1 LFKPVLG
8 ESTPDAPPTMRDK
21 NLLQLFL
28 GLNVALAGCLVVYLF
43 LSSNRAPAITTTSF
57 ANYSGKSNGAPSL
70 LISTNATGSS
80 TNAARATNGVA
91 SSTNASATST
101 ASNETNSASANANA
115 NAGSNTNEAGAVA
128 SVVAAHKRVGWEE
141 IESDSRNN
149 TENYKTY
156 LNSLR
161 TVGCPED
168 KVRYI
173 ALADI
178 NELFGKKRLKEA
190 VTHDLQWW
198 RSEPELTV
206 AGALQQ
212 KGRSLEEER
221 QLLIQKYL
229 GTDAAET
236 EKGEALLWS
245 NVQLTGPVLGNLPPE
260 THNAVQEICGRSID
274 RHQGAMWARF
284 NEGQPLNQIEMA
296 KLREQTRADLRKI
309 LNTEAMEEFLLRYS
323 HNAHQLRLEL
333 RGFEPTPDEFRKIF
347 RSIDS
352 LEHQLQLEYGSPEAL
367 SQQQRER
374 FQGQRDATIRESLGP
389 KRYLD
394 YLLVKDPLYRQA
406 QTMATQYGAPAKA
419 IMPIYQM
426 SKTNETRR
434 QKILNDATLTAQQ
447 KSEAL
452 NSINMEQMRS
462 VQQIVS
468 ESRTPP

>member
-1 LFKPVLG
+1 MG
-8 ESTPDAPPTMRDK
+8 DAAAPSMRDK

-28 GLNVALAGCLVVYLF
+28 GLNVALAACLVVYLF

-57 ANYSGKSNGAPSL
+57 ANYSAKSNRTSVPVLTADRATPATNGLVAATNHPSAA
-70 LISTNATGSS
+70 SASNAATTASVIGTS
-80 TNAARATNGVA
+80 TNAAGTTNDPTA
-91 SSTNASATST
+91 ALTS
-101 ASNETNSASANANA
+101 
-115 NAGSNTNEAGAVA
+115 AGSV
-128 SVVAAHKRVGWEE
+128 KRVGWEE
-141 IESDSRNN
+141 IEADTRNN
-149 TENYKTY
+149 TDHYKGY

-161 TVGCPED
+161 AVGCPED

-190 VTHDLQWW
+190 VTYDLQWW
-198 RSEPELTV
+198 RSEPELSI

-221 QLLIQKYL
+221 QALIYKYL
-229 GTDAAET
+229 GPEAAET

-260 THNAVQEICGRSID
+260 IHNSVQEICGRSID

-284 NEGQPLNQIEMA
+284 NEGQPLNQVEMA
-296 KLREQTRADLRKI
+296 RLREQTRADLRKI
-309 LNTEAMEEFLLRYS
+309 LNAEAMEEFLLRYS
-323 HNAHQLRLEL
+323 HNAHQLRNEL

-374 FQGQRDATIRESLGP
+374 FLSQRDSAIRETLGP
-389 KRYLD
+389 KRYQD

-406 QTMATQYGAPAKA
+406 QTMASQYGAPAKA
-419 IMPIYQM
+419 IMPIYQL
-426 SKTNETRR
+426 SKTNESRR
-434 QKILNDATLTAQQ
+434 QKILNDLALTPQQ

-462 VQQIVS
+462 VQQIVT
-468 ESRTPP
+468 EARNQP